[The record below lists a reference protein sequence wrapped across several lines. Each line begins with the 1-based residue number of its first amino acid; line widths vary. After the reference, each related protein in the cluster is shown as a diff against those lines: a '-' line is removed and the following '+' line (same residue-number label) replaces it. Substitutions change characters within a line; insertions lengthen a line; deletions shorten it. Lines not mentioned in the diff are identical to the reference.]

1 MGGGDIGEKREGE
14 GRRREGEL
22 MRGQPIPGQLITI
35 RCMMD
40 AIRVGGEEVKVVF
53 GGIGRVW
60 AIVAG

>member
-40 AIRVGGEEVKVVF
+40 AIRVGGKEVKVVF
-53 GGIGRVW
+53 GGIG
-60 AIVAG
+60 